1 MYRWIATVLALSL
14 FSFSASADF
23 YFLIPGPEGKSTL
36 QLVFNDQPKVN
47 ALSDVHAETK
57 IKTSKGPIP
66 TNVGGPGWL
75 EVQAP
80 EAGPVTGVIEHGI
93 VLRGQPNSAL
103 VLFYVKH
110 QRELSASTSSGSNT
124 AVELEAVRRGSGIS
138 FVAKHQGRVVPNVD
152 VLVYGPGEKRAKA
165 VRTDSLGSTTS
176 FEPEGLYAA
185 RLYLKE
191 QKNGEFQGRAFQE
204 VRHYATLTV
213 KFSR

>member
-1 MYRWIATVLALSL
+1 MYRWIATALVLGL
-14 FSFSASADF
+14 FSYSASADF
-23 YFLIPGPEGKSTL
+23 YFLIPGAEGKNTL
-36 QLVFNDQPKVN
+36 HLVFNDQPKVN
-47 ALSDVHAETK
+47 SLSEVRAETK

-66 TNVGGPGWL
+66 THAGGNGWL

-80 EAGPVTGVIEHGI
+80 ESGAVTGVIEHGI
-93 VLRGQPNSAL
+93 VLRGQPSPAL

-110 QRELSASTSSGSNT
+110 QRELPSSTSSGSNT
-124 AVELEAVRRGSGIS
+124 AVELEAIRRGSGIS
-138 FVAKHQGRVVPNVD
+138 FVAKHQGRLVPNVD